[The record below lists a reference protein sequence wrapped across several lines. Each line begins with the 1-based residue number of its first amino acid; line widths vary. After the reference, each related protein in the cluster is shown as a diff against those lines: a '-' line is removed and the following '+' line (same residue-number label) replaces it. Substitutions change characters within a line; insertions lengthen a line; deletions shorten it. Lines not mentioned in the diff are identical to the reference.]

1 MAVYMVVLF
10 VEGGTRLS
18 SALSDDDIRQSSNN
32 SDVSLLKKET
42 SNRQKSYS
50 KSYGGSQAV
59 IYFFSYFIWPL
70 PYDAYDMVN
79 IMFSL

>member
-1 MAVYMVVLF
+1 MAIYMVVLF

-18 SALSDDDIRQSSNN
+18 SALSDDDVRQSSNN

-50 KSYGGSQAV
+50 KSYGASQAV
-59 IYFFSYFIWPL
+59 IYSKSVLLKCPMNMSYI
-70 PYDAYDMVN
+70 
-79 IMFSL
+79 I

>member
-1 MAVYMVVLF
+1 MVVLF

-18 SALSDDDIRQSSNN
+18 SAFSDDDSRQSSNN

-50 KSYGGSQAV
+50 KSYAGSQAV
-59 IYFFSYFIWPL
+59 IYSFYGRYHMVYIIWTL
-70 PYDAYDMVN
+70 E
-79 IMFSL
+79 F

>member
-1 MAVYMVVLF
+1 MAVLF

-18 SALSDDDIRQSSNN
+18 SAFSDDDSRQSSNN

-50 KSYGGSQAV
+50 KSYAGSQAV
-59 IYFFSYFIWPL
+59 IYSFYGRYYMVYIIWTL
-70 PYDAYDMVN
+70 E
-79 IMFSL
+79 F